1 MGGSSHID
9 RLLIEIDGAR
19 YSGSGTILRYAVAL
33 SALMGKTLRM
43 INIRARRGKPGLRPQ
58 HLRSVLACNE
68 LVEGKVEG
76 AEVGSQ
82 EILFKPG
89 NSIKGGH
96 YEWEIGTA
104 GSSTMLA
111 MTVLPLLIYADRPSG
126 LRISGG
132 LFQDHAPSAF
142 HLAHVLFPALKTAGI
157 DATLEIIKPGY
168 LPKGGGVI
176 EVTVKPLRHPIQPV
190 RLTNQGKVVEI
201 QGTAL
206 SSQLRR
212 QQVSERMAETCRRIL
227 QQREYPTHIDIVND
241 ESAVQKG
248 AAMAVWARTDTG
260 CLIGSDMAGKVGRGS
275 EAIGRHVARAL
286 IEDIEQGATVDRFL
300 ADQLII
306 YAALANGVSE
316 YLIPSLTD
324 HVESNLWLVQEI
336 IGAKTEIEDK
346 RIRIEG
352 VGYQGN
358 W

>member
-1 MGGSSHID
+1 M
-9 RLLIEIDGAR
+9 IEIDGSK

-43 INIRARRGKPGLRPQ
+43 INIRAKRGKPGLRPQ
-58 HLRSVLACNE
+58 HLKSVLACNE
-68 LVEGKVEG
+68 LVKGEVEG

-82 EILFKPG
+82 EILFRPG
-89 NSIKGGH
+89 SSIKGGH

-111 MTVLPLLIYADRPSG
+111 MTVLPLLIYADKPSK

-142 HLAHVLFPALKTAGI
+142 HMAHLLFPAIKQTGI
-157 DATLEIIKPGY
+157 EASLEIVKPGY
-168 LPKGGGVI
+168 VPKGGGVI
-176 EVTVKPLRHPIQPV
+176 EVQVKPITPPLNPI
-190 RLTNQGKVVEI
+190 RLLKKGEIVEI
-201 QGTAL
+201 NGVAL
-206 SSQLRR
+206 SSHLRR

-227 QQREYPTHIDIVND
+227 QQRGCAAKIEVVDD
-241 ESAVQKG
+241 ESALQKG
-248 AAMAVWARTDTG
+248 AALAVWARTDTG
-260 CLIGSDMAGKVGRGS
+260 CLIGSDMAGKVGRAA

-286 IEDIEQGATVDRFL
+286 LEDIEEGATVDRFL

-306 YAALANGVSE
+306 YAALANGASE

-324 HVESNLWLVQEI
+324 HVESNLWLVEEI
-336 IGAKTEIEDK
+336 IGAKTEVEDK

-352 VGYQGN
+352 IGYLGDK
-358 W
+358 